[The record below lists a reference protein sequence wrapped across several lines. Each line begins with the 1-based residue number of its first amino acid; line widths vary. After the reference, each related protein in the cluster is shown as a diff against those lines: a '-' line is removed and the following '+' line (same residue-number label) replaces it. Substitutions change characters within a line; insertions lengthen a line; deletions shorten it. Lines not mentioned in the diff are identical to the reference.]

1 LFGGADLSARKLAEA
16 GPDPKTDLNG
26 SLFIRYRFGDVQ

>member
-1 LFGGADLSARKLAEA
+1 LFAGLDLAARKLTQT
-16 GPDPKTDLNG
+16 GPDPKTDFNG